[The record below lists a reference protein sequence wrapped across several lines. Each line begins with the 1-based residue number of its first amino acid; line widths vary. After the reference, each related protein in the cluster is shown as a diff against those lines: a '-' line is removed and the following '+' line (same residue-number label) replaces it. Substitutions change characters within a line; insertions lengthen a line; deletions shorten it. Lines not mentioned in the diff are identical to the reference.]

1 MDDKEGVVRKRDDA
15 IMKSKIGSTLTF
27 SDLYKAT
34 DPRRNQL
41 YLQKNIKYIP
51 LKKHPHIT
59 DST

>member
-1 MDDKEGVVRKRDDA
+1 MDDKEGVVRKRDNA

-41 YLQKNIKYIP
+41 YLQKNIPIKQTVHKNGSIF
-51 LKKHPHIT
+51 
-59 DST
+59 